1 MSSDHTP
8 SSSPSSQGSSNS
20 FSPPRTP
27 LNLHQ
32 NSIDPSAKWLVQ
44 KFGGTSVGKFAVKIA
59 EDIVANYIDQHKVAI
74 VCSAR
79 SGSTKALGTT
89 NLLLRSASQTLK
101 QRRKS
106 SASGT
111 TTPVT
116 RGLFGAGYDG
126 SQSPP
131 LSPQVNRGRSTPP
144 AGFSALTPLA
154 NNSHSTQTLPE
165 FNATVDIIRD
175 EHVKAANASVR
186 DPRIL
191 EELLQEIENDCD
203 WLRNF
208 LFAAQ
213 GIDAEYVSLED
224 IVPESEEVDTDVG
237 SLDQEFYDRLANALG
252 ERIQQCGPRV
262 PVVTGFFGPVPGSLL
277 SQVGRGYTDLCSALL
292 AVGLEAAEL
301 QIWKEVDGIFTADPR
316 KVPTARLLSIIT
328 PDEAA
333 ELTYYGSEV
342 VHPFTMEQAR
352 TQLNR
357 VAIRRKI
364 PIRIKN
370 VENPKGG
377 GTVIYP
383 DPDVEAGAEQELPI
397 GDETVPLV
405 TLHHL
410 PDDRNRRKRLP
421 TAVTIKEHIIVLNV
435 NSNRKSVSHGFLAG
449 IFGTLDQY
457 NVVVDLISTSE
468 VHVSMAIEDG
478 LAKKVLDRL
487 IKELKKNGTVSVH
500 RNMAILS
507 LVGKEMR
514 NMVGIA
520 GKMFTTLAQG
530 NVNIEMIS
538 QGASEINISCVI
550 EAKDSV
556 KALNL
561 IHQSC
566 LQIMPEGVIG
576 RKFLPPRKRSMAEAQ
591 ATFKEIPEI
600 FEVELGEA
608 LTART
613 ETLSTFREL
622 GPPDLCHVVKNTG
635 RSGQRDLGSYHYIS
649 GVDASSS
656 ASLAAYINSLTY
668 AIEDN
673 SAWFSKNAAWKVR
686 NGCYCCFNAFSR
698 VDVRVDVKIPGGV
711 NAYVIDLRGERHEAT
726 PEIWQETYVSA
737 ILRAILYSD
746 DPTYSLEAYR
756 KLDPITT
763 PEGEIRFLQ
772 AAEALFLKGW
782 QVGSDPEIQVATVV
796 SNHLTAG
803 ILKYFG
809 DSGRYQQAANL
820 FEKLTAREPEVASL
834 LAKSYIGMNEE
845 VKAVQIM
852 AAAMKQTPHSYTLLH
867 VQSDFLRSKGKY
879 EWALKVARQ
888 AVNCAPS
895 EFVAWEKV
903 TELYIDLRQYESALL
918 TLNSVPM
925 FTFNGRDAHRTL
937 AAAKINLP
945 FTRSIGEILP
955 DRQKT
960 EDDEADPALQ
970 RLPAPGL
977 RGTWARAY
985 CLLTRLVSQIGWDE
999 LLKIRSSVFVM
1010 EEEYRMQKAR
1020 GEINQVVANTNGT
1033 ATENEDGDAG
1043 RVVIHEDG
1051 TVAPRP
1057 RNSSSPDDNA
1067 STRGILST
1075 KSSID
1080 TSADSSTLAASIPV
1094 IRVSTESDRE
1104 REEED
1109 ISRAATPKVQVNGES
1124 ETEENGM
1131 ESVDLEKP
1139 VQAAAG
1145 EGEQTEGEPLAAS
1158 TQEPFSFSNKRLCER
1173 WLDNLFMVLYEASSC
1188 GLSSDP
1194 YLTMYIQ
1201 DLRVWTIFRAEV
1213 AHFKT
1218 QHVAYRKTGL
1228 EWEILGD
1235 LGLRLHHKEEA
1246 KEAYQRCLDSPRYSA
1261 KPWLKLME
1269 TYADEGDIQRSIQT
1283 AIRVAAY
1290 QYAEYTEMTYPT
1302 AIARSF
1308 FKLGQIH
1315 GHDKISF
1322 TLMSMGLPDPI
1333 LKIMDSYLHYG
1344 KVFKIEGYDF

>member
-1 MSSDHTP
+1 MSDESLPSTP
-8 SSSPSSQGSSNS
+8 GSSSSLDSSKSP
-20 FSPPRTP
+20 SPPPR
-27 LNLHQ
+27 
-32 NSIDPSAKWLVQ
+32 WLVQ

-59 EDIVANYIDQHKVAI
+59 GDIVASGGSNYIDQHKVAI

-89 NLLLRSASQTLK
+89 NLLLRSASQTL
-101 QRRKS
+101 QRRRKGS
-106 SASGT
+106 VSGT
-111 TTPVT
+111 TTPV
-116 RGLFGAGYDG
+116 RGLFGAGNKEKDR

-131 LSPQVNRGRSTPP
+131 PGSPRGRSTPP
-144 AGFSALTPLA
+144 ASFSGLTPLA
-154 NNSHSTQTLPE
+154 SSNSQQSLPE
-165 FNATVDIIRD
+165 FNATVDLIRD
-175 EHVKAANASVR
+175 EHVKAARSSVR
-186 DPRIL
+186 DPEL
-191 EELLQEIENDCD
+191 LDELLQEIEYDCD

-208 LFAAQ
+208 LFAAQIIDEISSRSQDSIVGLGERLACKVMTVVLRDQ

-224 IVPESEEVDTDVG
+224 IVPEYDDADAPDG
-237 SLDQEFYDRLANALG
+237 SLDQDFYDRLATALG
-252 ERIQQCGPRV
+252 ERIEQCGSRV

-316 KVPTARLLSIIT
+316 KVPTARLLSIIS

-342 VHPFTMEQAR
+342 VHPFTMEQ
-352 TQLNR
+352 
-357 VAIRRKI
+357 AIRRKI

-383 DPDVEAGAEQELPI
+383 DPEVEAGEEHEVKVDNQT
-397 GDETVPLV
+397 TVPIA
-405 TLHHL
+405 TL
-410 PDDRNRRKRLP
+410 RRMSDLADEQKRKKLP
-421 TAVTIKEHIIVLNV
+421 TAVTIKEHIIVLNI

-478 LAKKVLDRL
+478 LAKKLLDRL
-487 IKELKKNGTVSVH
+487 IKELKKSGTVSIH
-500 RNMAILS
+500 RDMAILS

-550 EAKDSV
+550 QSKDSV

-561 IHQSC
+561 IHQGC
-566 LQIMPEGVIG
+566 LQIMPDGVMG
-576 RKFLPPRKRSMAEAQ
+576 RTLADPIMAEAQ

-600 FEVELGEA
+600 FEVELGES

-613 ETLSTFREL
+613 ESLSTFREL

-635 RSGQRDLGSYHYIS
+635 RSGQRDLGSYHFIS

-668 AIEDN
+668 AIEDS
-673 SAWFSKNAAWKVR
+673 SAWFSKGAAWKVR
-686 NGCYCCFNAFSR
+686 NGTFCCFNAFSR
-698 VDVRVDVKIPGGV
+698 VDIRVDVKIPGGV
-711 NAYVIDLRGERHEAT
+711 SAYVIDLRGERHEAT

-746 DPTYSLEAYR
+746 DPTYSLDAYR

-772 AAEALFLKGW
+772 GVESLFFQGW

-809 DSGRYQQAANL
+809 NSGRYQQAANL
-820 FEKLTAREPEVASL
+820 FEKLSAREPEVASL

-852 AAAMKQTPHSYTLLH
+852 GTAMRQISQSYTLLH
-867 VQSDFLRSKGKY
+867 VQCDFLRSKGKY
-879 EWALKVARQ
+879 EYAVKLARQ

-895 EFVAWEKV
+895 EFITWEKL
-903 TELYIDLRQYESALL
+903 TELYMDLAQYESALL
-918 TLNSVPM
+918 TLNSCPM

-937 AAAKINLP
+937 VAAKVHLP

-955 DRQKT
+955 DRQRT

-970 RLPAPGL
+970 RLPSPGL

-985 CLLTRLVSQIGWDE
+985 SLLTRLVSQIGWDE
-999 LLKIRSSVFVM
+999 LLKTRSSVFVM
-1010 EEEYRMQKAR
+1010 EEEYRMQKAQT
-1020 GEINQVVANTNGT
+1020 EINQVVAET
-1033 ATENEDGDAG
+1033 DGMQEQDAG

-1051 TVAPRP
+1051 TVAPRS
-1057 RNSSSPDDNA
+1057 RNPLSSPDDNA
-1067 STRGILST
+1067 STRGMLSQD
-1075 KSSID
+1075 SSLDVNGSQD
-1080 TSADSSTLAASIPV
+1080 TSIPM

-1104 REEED
+1104 REEEEED
-1109 ISRAATPKVQVNGES
+1109 ISRAATPKIHVNGEAAA
-1124 ETEENGM
+1124 ENGIA
-1131 ESVDLEKP
+1131 DTLEKP

-1145 EGEQTEGEPLAAS
+1145 EEGQTEGEDPAA
-1158 TQEPFSFSNKRLCER
+1158 TAEPFSFSNKRLCER
-1173 WLDNLFMVLYEASSC
+1173 WLDNLFMVLYE
-1188 GLSSDP
+1188 
-1194 YLTMYIQ
+1194 

-1218 QHVAYRKTGL
+1218 QHVAYRKTGM

-1246 KEAYQRCLDSPRYSA
+1246 KEAYQRCLDSPRYSV

-1269 TYADEGDIQRSIQT
+1269 MYAEEGDIQRSIQT

-1290 QYAEYTEMTYPT
+1290 QYADYTEMTFPT
-1302 AIARSF
+1302 QIARAI

-1322 TLMSMGLPDPI
+1322 TLKSMGLPDPI
-1333 LKIMDSYLHYG
+1333 FKIMDSYLQYG
-1344 KVFKIEGYDF
+1344 KAFKVEGSDF